1 MAHYEYDEILV
12 IVFDR
17 DLPLGEGVLAMD
29 FIRTLNDQMRGLYR
43 RYAPPITV
51 HDLVVPGFQ
60 QLRTLDLLRG
70 DNVP

>member
-43 RYAPPITV
+43 RYVPP
-51 HDLVVPGFQ
+51 
-60 QLRTLDLLRG
+60 LLFMIW
-70 DNVP
+70 

>member
-17 DLPLGEGVLAMD
+17 DLPLGEGVLTMD
-29 FIRTLNDQMRGLYR
+29 FIGTLNDQMRGLYR

-51 HDLVVPGFQ
+51 HDLVVPGFE